1 MKKNKN
7 VVDDKTKKVGIIL
20 FLLGFVAGLLVVF
33 YFGISYID
41 KVEEENKLD
50 DYSEVEVPKHHESDI
65 TKSSE
70 KVNIYLFWGNGCGHC
85 SNLKAYMASIEEE
98 YGKYY
103 NLYTFEVWSDAENE
117 ALMNKMAAVMGDNL
131 RGVPYMVIGSDS
143 FKGYSSNVDS
153 RILASIKAQY
163 EKEDRYDAYE
173 HIDE

>member
-20 FLLGFVAGLLVVF
+20 FLLGFVAGLLVVL

-41 KVEEENKLD
+41 KIEEENKLD

-117 ALMNKMAAVMGDNL
+117 VLMNKMAAVMGDNL